1 MKYNQ
6 NLKQNLRQSNLRKQ
20 TQILNNNLLKEKFE
34 IKYDFTMQR
43 KKRNR

>member
-20 TQILNNNLLKEKFE
+20 TQILNNNLLKEK
-34 IKYDFTMQR
+34 IAINMI
-43 KKRNR
+43 